1 MRGGGT
7 LVAMSATKPRVL
19 VVYYTYTQQTLK
31 VAEAMADA
39 LVERGCD
46 VHLAGIEFTDPRYAE
61 RFTRFPLKHAYGD
74 VLGMAPAQLRAVTG
88 EIGIPPEAQSG
99 EYDLICVGSPTWFFR
114 PSVPIRSFLKSDE
127 AGGLL
132 DGRQFAV
139 FVVCRRYWSINLKAV
154 KKLATKRGGEYVNGV
169 HFTFAGR
176 QVRSLLALLSYL
188 GKGEN
193 VERYLGV
200 RIPPSNL
207 QPGYREQAR
216 AFANE
221 LVDGLER
228 RRSEGVSVPPP
239 TAATAH

>member
-1 MRGGGT
+1 
-7 LVAMSATKPRVL
+7 MSATKPRVL

-31 VAEAMADA
+31 VAEAMVGA

-46 VHLAGIEFTDPRYAE
+46 VRLAAIQFTDRRYAE

-74 VLGMAPAQLRAVTG
+74 VLGMAPAQLRAATG
-88 EIGIPPEAQSG
+88 EILIPPEAQSG

-132 DGRQFAV
+132 DGKQFAV

-200 RIPPSNL
+200 KIPASNL
-207 QPGYREQAR
+207 QPGYQEQAR

-221 LVDGLER
+221 LADGLER
-228 RRSEGVSVPPP
+228 RGSEGVSAPSSMV
-239 TAATAH
+239 AEAHAGMGG

>member
-1 MRGGGT
+1 
-7 LVAMSATKPRVL
+7 MSATTPRVL

-31 VAEAMADA
+31 VAEAMVGA

-46 VHLAGIEFTDPRYAE
+46 VRLAAIEFTDRRYAE
-61 RFTRFPLKHAYGD
+61 RFTRFPLKRAYGD
-74 VLGMAPAQLRAVTG
+74 VLGMAPAQLRAATG
-88 EIGIPPEAQSG
+88 EILIPPEAQSG
-99 EYDLICVGSPTWFFR
+99 DFDLICVGSPTWFFR

-132 DGRQFAV
+132 EGKHFAV

-200 RIPPSNL
+200 KIPASNL
-207 QPGYREQAR
+207 QPGYQEQAR

-221 LVDGLER
+221 LADGLER
-228 RRSEGVSVPPP
+228 RGSEGGS
-239 TAATAH
+239 ATSPRVAEAHAGMRG

>member
-1 MRGGGT
+1 
-7 LVAMSATKPRVL
+7 MSATKPRVL

-31 VAEAMADA
+31 VAEAMVGA
-39 LVERGCD
+39 LGERGCD
-46 VHLAGIEFTDPRYAE
+46 VRLAAIEFTDRRYAE

-74 VLGMAPAQLRAVTG
+74 VLGMAPAQLRAATG
-88 EIGIPPEAQSG
+88 EILIPPEAQSG

-132 DGRQFAV
+132 DGTQFAV

-193 VERYLGV
+193 LERYLGIK
-200 RIPPSNL
+200 IPASNL
-207 QPGYREQAR
+207 QPGYQEQAR

-221 LVDGLER
+221 LADGLKRRGSER
-228 RRSEGVSVPPP
+228 VRAPSPMVAE
-239 TAATAH
+239 AHAGMGG